1 MSAAQVCVQLELTE
15 EEAEALKELCSAANW
30 DAGKG
35 ALIEGIF
42 DALCEAGVDNE
53 DWSNEPDDNGE
64 IIVFGPGWDEE

>member
-1 MSAAQVCVQLELTE
+1 VSAAQVCVQLELTE
-15 EEAEALKELCSAANW
+15 EEAEALKELCWAAGW
-30 DAGKG
+30 G